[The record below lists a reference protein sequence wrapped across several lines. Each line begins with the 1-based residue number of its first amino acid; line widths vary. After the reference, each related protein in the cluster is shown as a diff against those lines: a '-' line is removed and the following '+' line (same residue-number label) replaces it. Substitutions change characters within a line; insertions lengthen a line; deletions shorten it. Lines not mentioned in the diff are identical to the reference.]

1 MDEYPKSVKLKDGTN
16 TNLRV
21 MADNN
26 LNDVIE
32 FFQSIPDEDRLYLR
46 MDTKNPENVTRR
58 FGKINYDNM
67 FPILAVIDNKI
78 IGIATLYRAEFGWMR
93 NLGEIRVVIAKN
105 YQRKGLATILTR
117 ELFFQALKKKLYKIQ
132 AELMDTQ
139 LSAIAAFERLGFRKE
154 ATLHKHVTDIKGV
167 RRDLVIMTL
176 DVEELW
182 YLMEDYIKTPDF
194 RIH

>member
-1 MDEYPKSVKLKDGTN
+1 MDEYPKSVKLKDGTKVV
-16 TNLRV
+16 LSV
-21 MADNN
+21 MTDDE
-26 LNDVIE
+26 LDDVID
-32 FFQSIPDEDRLYLR
+32 FFQAVPDEDRLYLR
-46 MDTKNPENVTRR
+46 SDTKNPEMVKQR
-58 FGKINYDNM
+58 FGNLNYDTM
-67 FPILAVIDNKI
+67 FPVLVKIDNNI
-78 IGIATLYRAEFGWMR
+78 IGIATLFRSAFGWMR
-93 NLGEIRVVIAKN
+93 NLGEIRVVIAKK

-154 ATLHKHVTDIKGV
+154 ATLKKHVTDMKGS
-167 RRDLVIMTL
+167 RRDLIIMTL

>member
-1 MDEYPKSVKLKDGTN
+1 MEEYPKSVKLKDGTKIL
-16 TNLRV
+16 LRI
-21 MADNN
+21 MKDEDID
-26 LNDVIE
+26 DVIE

-46 MDTKNPENVTRR
+46 SDTKDPETVKLR
-58 FGKINYDNM
+58 FGKLDYDTR
-67 FPILAVIDNKI
+67 FPILAVKDNNI
-78 IGIATLYRAEFGWMR
+78 IGMATLFRAEFGWMR
-93 NLGEIRVVIAKN
+93 NLGEIRVVISKK
-105 YQRKGLATILTR
+105 YQRQGLATILTR

-139 LSAIAAFERLGFRKE
+139 LSAMAAFEKLGFRKE
-154 ATLHKHVTDIKGV
+154 ATFKKHVTDIKGV
-167 RRDLVIMTL
+167 RRDLIIMTL